1 MLLAPYMVDSTELTY
16 IVLGLTLLGMIWYM
30 TNRGRANIAKARAD
44 AAPAIAGDDVLDGAA
59 KNPEQFDEPDEE
71 ALEEMAKLLGEDE

>member
-16 IVLGLTLLGMIWYM
+16 IVLGLTLLGMIWYI

-44 AAPAIAGDDVLDGAA
+44 AAPAIAGDDVLEGAA
-59 KNPEQFDEPDEE
+59 KNPEQFDEPDDE
-71 ALEEMAKLLGEDE
+71 ALEEMDKLLGEDE